1 MMNNYRPIQPPKL
14 QQIQSPDYSYREY
27 VPCESLASHVVCYW
41 TMDFH
46 AENKNQLHRILPD
59 GCIDIIVDR
68 QSTSSWKAAF
78 IEGLMTRFEVL
89 SLSKSQS
96 LFGIRFYP
104 EPAHSILKFPAS
116 TFIGQHVFLEDIWGM
131 EGLFMVEEILSTQ
144 VVSKII
150 EMVERKLNHLL
161 ALNNTS
167 TNSLVL
173 QSMQYIYAFKGNI
186 STLDLAE
193 KLHFTERHMRRIFD
207 RELGLSPK
215 EMLGIVRFQ
224 SILQEL
230 YSGTS
235 TSFTDIALKYG
246 YYDQSH
252 FIKNFKRYYGILPKQ
267 L

>member
-14 QQIQSPDYSYREY
+14 QQIQSPDYSYQEY

-46 AENKNQLHRILPD
+46 AKNKNQLHRILPD
-59 GCIDIIVDR
+59 GCVDIIVDR

-78 IEGLMTRFEVL
+78 VEGLMTRFEVL
-89 SLSKSQS
+89 SLSKYQS

-104 EPAHSILKFPAS
+104 EAAHSILKFPAS
-116 TFIGQHVFLEDIWGM
+116 SFIGQHVFLEDIWGM
-131 EGLFMVEEILSTQ
+131 EGLFMVEEILSIQ
-144 VVSKII
+144 AVSKII
-150 EMVERKLNHLL
+150 EIVERKLNHLL

-167 TNSLVL
+167 TNSLL
-173 QSMQYIYAFKGNI
+173 LESMQYIYGFKGSI
-186 STLDLAE
+186 STLVLAE
-193 KLHFTERHMRRIFD
+193 KLSFTERHMRRIFD

-235 TSFTDIALKYG
+235 TNFTDIALKYG